1 MKKIITFYQ
10 PTFLKTAIYFNTF
23 LKNLKKL
30 HKLTNELYKILK
42 NGAAKTIKFVALCL
56 ACVIYE
62 GIHIWKEN
70 NVGETKR
77 NVKIRWQEHW
87 DTSKIY

>member
-1 MKKIITFYQ
+1 MISFKHSRVIIQRSKALLKRILINPMKKIITFYQ

-62 GIHIWKEN
+62 GIHI
-70 NVGETKR
+70 
-77 NVKIRWQEHW
+77 
-87 DTSKIY
+87 